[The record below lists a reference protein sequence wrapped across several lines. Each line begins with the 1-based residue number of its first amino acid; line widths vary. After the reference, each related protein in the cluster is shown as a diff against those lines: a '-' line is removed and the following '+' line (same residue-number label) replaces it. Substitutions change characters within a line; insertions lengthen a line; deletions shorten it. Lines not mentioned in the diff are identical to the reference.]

1 VQIGHFVLTALIAPK
16 LRASPEGG
24 RVVNVSSSG
33 HRKLN
38 FTKLEDYDPLFEKH
52 TYEQW

>member
-1 VQIGHFVLTALIAPK
+1 MQIGHFVLTALIAPK